1 MICISLII
9 SDDKYLFMYLL
20 AIWKSSLKKCLFHF
34 PSHFFS
40 CIVWFFIELQKF
52 FLFILI
58 LYQIYYSQQFS
69 PILWVPFL
77 LWWLFLLFY
86 RAFLFDTV
94 PLVEFCFYCLCF
106 WCHIQKIIAQT
117 NVKEACA
124 LKQSCS
130 FLKSLMEHFKECGN
144 SWVNE
149 NTTRQQKLSVP
160 AWVQKQIQVFLIH
173 EVMYKTETDYRLID
187 LTYAYQGG
195 RVGRG
200 WDS

>member
-1 MICISLII
+1 MHQGPLVYTLLPKLVISCLLDDSCSNVSERWYFIGVMICISLII

-106 WCHIQKIIAQT
+106 WCHIHIYNKGYIIKLCKKLRQLNSKKKPT
-117 NVKEACA
+117 NK
-124 LKQSCS
+124 
-130 FLKSLMEHFKECGN
+130 
-144 SWVNE
+144 
-149 NTTRQQKLSVP
+149 
-160 AWVQKQIQVFLIH
+160 
-173 EVMYKTETDYRLID
+173 
-187 LTYAYQGG
+187 
-195 RVGRG
+195 
-200 WDS
+200 